1 MEMPHLEEMEPVVEV
16 VKAAAAAVDR
26 QKLTG
31 GTSVITEEGLA
42 VAAAVPVVRVVKED
56 LEV

>member
-1 MEMPHLEEMEPVVEV
+1 MEMPHLEEMELVVEV
-16 VKAAAAAVDR
+16 VKAAAAAVDK

-31 GTSVITEEGLA
+31 GTSVITEEGLV